1 MTQRVTRDGEERG
14 ANLFSHRACEYS
26 HDSSVGLVF
35 ASDSALTES
44 VRHLLIRRATMEP
57 TGTPRK
63 RNEASVLLASR
74 QDPRAAR
81 ILARTLYRDM
91 TENGL
96 TQEQILAVTTELIGL
111 VTNELASVEEEVPQ
125 G

>member
-1 MTQRVTRDGEERG
+1 
-14 ANLFSHRACEYS
+14 
-26 HDSSVGLVF
+26 
-35 ASDSALTES
+35 
-44 VRHLLIRRATMEP
+44 MEP
-57 TGTPRK
+57 TGTTRK

-74 QDPRAAR
+74 SDPRAAR

-111 VTNELASVEEEVPQ
+111 VTNELATSDEKEAPQ
-125 G
+125 GQA